1 MGVLVVGKYK
11 IVSGCFGSH
20 EVMWLESVDGLEAA
34 FERMKEIAAQQPGKY
49 FIFSPSTKQSVASI
63 DTTQQS
69 RSLVPPV
76 L

>member
-34 FERMKEIAAQQPGKY
+34 HNRMKEIATERPGKY
-49 FIFSPSTKQSVASI
+49 FIFSSNTKVAIASI
-63 DTTQQS
+63 DTTEQQ
-69 RSLVPPV
+69 
-76 L
+76 